1 MYFLTL
7 YIEKEIVFYDLEFKL
22 KGSTVKMESTIIG
35 KKVILRRRTKEDAV
49 FYAYWYNQP
58 KIMFQCGF
66 IELTTLEAEQNFAD
80 TDDSDWYTITDFSGK
95 IIGETGLL
103 RMWPAWHCTDLSI
116 IIPDPID
123 QGKGYGTEAIDLM
136 LRLAFEKYRMNR
148 VAIGVVAKNIDALD
162 FYKKIGFKIEGKQE
176 EGYFYDNEYSDF
188 IMMRLLI
195 KEWINQNNSK

>member
-1 MYFLTL
+1 
-7 YIEKEIVFYDLEFKL
+7 
-22 KGSTVKMESTIIG
+22 MESTIIG
-35 KKVILRRRTKEDAV
+35 KKVILRRRMKEDAV
-49 FYAYWYNQP
+49 FYAYWYSQP

-66 IELTTLEAEQNFAD
+66 TESTTLEAEQNFSDA
-80 TDDSDWYTITDFSGK
+80 DDSDWYTITDFNGK

-123 QGKGYGTEAIDLM
+123 QGKGYGTETINLM
-136 LRLAFEKYRMNR
+136 LRLAFEKYNMNR
-148 VAIGVVAKNIDALD
+148 VAIGVVAKNIEALD

-188 IMMRLLI
+188 IMMRLLF